1 MELCARCHKRVAV
14 VFVTRLDGNKPIQEG
29 ICLKCAKELGIRP
42 VSDILNKM
50 GIDDAALDSMDDEL
64 EDMMQNGL
72 IPTNDDDSND
82 SDDSEKEGEE
92 GRAPAVDINRL
103 FSGMVNGTPVHLPD
117 DMKEKNTGE
126 DTKEKKEKRRAQQKK
141 RHISSYCMDLTARAR
156 AGELDAVIGRERE
169 LARMTQVLCRRQK
182 NNPCLIGEPGV
193 GKTAIA
199 EALAI
204 KIAKGDVPYKLRDKE
219 IQLLDITAMV
229 AGTQFRGQFESR
241 MKGLIEEIK
250 ALGNIILV
258 IDEVHNLTGAGDAEG
273 SMNAANILK
282 PALSRGEIQVIGA
295 TTLTEYRKYIEKDA
309 ALERRFQPIMV
320 NEPSVS
326 DTIEILDG
334 IKGYYEKFHG
344 IHIPHDTI
352 KKAVIMSERYI
363 TDRFLPDKAIDLLDE
378 SSAYLALHSPIIRSL
393 DEVTA
398 SLQALR
404 TEKEALES
412 EKTPDTERGNG

>member
-169 LARMTQVLCRRQK
+169 LARMTQILCRRQK

-219 IQLLDITAMV
+219 IQLLDLTAMV

-241 MKGLIEEIK
+241 M
-250 ALGNIILV
+250 
-258 IDEVHNLTGAGDAEG
+258 
-273 SMNAANILK
+273 
-282 PALSRGEIQVIGA
+282 
-295 TTLTEYRKYIEKDA
+295 
-309 ALERRFQPIMV
+309 
-320 NEPSVS
+320 
-326 DTIEILDG
+326 
-334 IKGYYEKFHG
+334 
-344 IHIPHDTI
+344 
-352 KKAVIMSERYI
+352 
-363 TDRFLPDKAIDLLDE
+363 
-378 SSAYLALHSPIIRSL
+378 
-393 DEVTA
+393 
-398 SLQALR
+398 
-404 TEKEALES
+404 
-412 EKTPDTERGNG
+412 